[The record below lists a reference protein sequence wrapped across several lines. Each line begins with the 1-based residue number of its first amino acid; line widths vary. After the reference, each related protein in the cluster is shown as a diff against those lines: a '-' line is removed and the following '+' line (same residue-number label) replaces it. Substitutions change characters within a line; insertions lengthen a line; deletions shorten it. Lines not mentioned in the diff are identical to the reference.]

1 MRSGVQRY
9 KHHPWAHNSPL
20 VLESLKPIV
29 AGAGGDVTKDRRS
42 PNSTLRPRLYDMSG
56 STPAPASDQL
66 QVLQSVFI
74 TAESERKSVV
84 YKFSL

>member
-1 MRSGVQRY
+1 MRSVVQRY

-29 AGAGGDVTKDRRS
+29 AGAGDDVTKDRRS

-56 STPAPASDQL
+56 STPAPGVTVCVHNGGKCISFPYNALKIDI
-66 QVLQSVFI
+66 F
-74 TAESERKSVV
+74 
-84 YKFSL
+84 